1 MPLSTRVPG
10 PIFSSGRGPL
20 SSEIAPAC
28 VALPLKTWSW
38 VVLLLTTIALGIATP
53 LA

>member
-1 MPLSTRVPG
+1 MPLSTKVPE

-28 VALPLKTWSW
+28 VALPVVTESC
-38 VVLLLTTIALGIATP
+38 VVLLLMTIALAMLTP
-53 LA
+53 FA